1 MPCLSVV
8 CREGISCLVFLWL
21 SALSANGG
29 KNTTID
35 GEGSCPETNVQIENL
50 VSKRPTNPP
59 LPMQEKLEKFPTKA
73 ANRSPNPSGRNLRAL
88 P

>member
-1 MPCLSVV
+1 MSLS
-8 CREGISCLVFLWL
+8 GLPGGDQLFSIPLV

-29 KNTTID
+29 ENTTID

-50 VSKRPTNPP
+50 VSKRFTNPP
-59 LPMQEKLEKFPTKA
+59 LPMKEKLEKFPTKA
-73 ANRSPNPSGRNLRAL
+73 ANPSPNPSGRNLRAL